1 MSHNKNFSSVIP
13 VLTATTNGMVEDAQ
27 NIEDQI
33 QLSIQTTLQDDP
45 QPWADEEV
53 EDEFVALEARQ
64 EILAAP
70 ESQLEPL
77 TPTEPDPEGAAPA
90 EVSVGAEV
98 CDTVDEAPS
107 SVEEAVETVVVEVA
121 PDVKSFSETTEVDSA
136 IESVVTVRADAVVEV
151 ATAVITEA
159 SPEVTILSD
168 ETFEPES
175 VDAQIV
181 EEEAAAEVLVT
192 AADVAAC
199 VEVLNDNASPVTAS
213 AAPHE
218 SSDQGGAAVPA
229 LSEGA
234 APNEAVLQKEAST
247 ATETPVPQ
255 TTESGIDAEMVA
267 ATIQEFPQ
275 SSPVTAEVHGEPL
288 LTVEE
293 TTVPPTALTD
303 PAQPAETPCPTE
315 PTPAPAT
322 EAEPTAADGPE
333 CTPEVSEISSE
344 VIPEA
349 TAETMV
355 SESTA
360 DSAAPADISVVE
372 SMSADTRTL
381 DICRYGTLT
390 HLFYSLSSVVTTI

>member
-1 MSHNKNFSSVIP
+1 M
-13 VLTATTNGMVEDAQ
+13 TAVTNGIVEDAQ

-33 QLSIQTTLQDDP
+33 QLSIQTALQDDP
-45 QPWADEEV
+45 QPWTDEEV
-53 EDEFVALEARQ
+53 DDELVAPEVRQ

-70 ESQLEPL
+70 EPQPEPL
-77 TPTEPDPEGAAPA
+77 TPTEPDPEGAATA
-90 EVSVGAEV
+90 EVSIGAEV
-98 CDTVDEAPS
+98 CDAVEEAPS
-107 SVEEAVETVVVEVA
+107 SVEEAAPVETVVDEVA

-136 IESVVTVRADAVVEV
+136 LESVVTVRADAVVEV
-151 ATAVITEA
+151 ATAVPTEA
-159 SPEVTILSD
+159 SPEVTILTD
-168 ETFEPES
+168 ETFESES
-175 VDAQIV
+175 ADAQIV

-192 AADVAAC
+192 PAEVDAC
-199 VEVLNDNASPVTAS
+199 VEVPNDSAATVTAS

-234 APNEAVLQKEAST
+234 APDEAVLQKEAST
-247 ATETPVPQ
+247 AAETPASQ
-255 TTESGIDAEMVA
+255 TTESGIDAEMA
-267 ATIQEFPQ
+267 TATIQEFPQ
-275 SSPVTAEVHGEPL
+275 SSPVTVEAHTEPL
-288 LTVEE
+288 LAVEE
-293 TTVPPTALTD
+293 TTVPPTVLDD

-322 EAEPTAADGPE
+322 EAEPTAGELLQEENSPE
-333 CTPEVSEISSE
+333 STPGVSEISSE

-349 TAETMV
+349 TAETMA

-390 HLFYSLSSVVTTI
+390 LLFNSLSSVVSTI